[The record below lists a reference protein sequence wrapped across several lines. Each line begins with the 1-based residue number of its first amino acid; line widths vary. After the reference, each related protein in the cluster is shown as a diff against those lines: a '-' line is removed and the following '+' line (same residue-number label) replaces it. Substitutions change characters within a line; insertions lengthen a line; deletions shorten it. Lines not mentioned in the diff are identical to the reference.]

1 MRKMGFGV
9 DFNKLETF
17 YIEKIVNITSALR
30 KTSIV
35 WQDVFDYHEQH
46 KSLSVVEVWK
56 QGCYLCEVRKVVKA
70 GLRVILASPWYL
82 DQPGPTHN
90 WARYYNVWPLAFK
103 GTAKQKRLVIGG
115 EVCLWGEY
123 VDATNLSPRQEQVL
137 LLRDCGAMRG
147 RPPVWTK
154 RFNDCRKESQ
164 GSGVKERDSYPRQ
177 FATNALLLVAASSS
191 CQQLNSCAEKS
202 PPKALSQALLCKVC
216 SDSSSGKHY
225 GIYAC
230 NGCSGFFKRS
240 VRRRLIYRC
249 QAGTG
254 RCPVDKAHRNQ
265 CQACRLKRC
274 LQAGMNKDAVQNER
288 QPRSTAHVSLDSLNV
303 EAKKEHLATTQEL
316 ATSDHYS
323 AIRFRPLV
331 TLSATSSAP
340 IQPCSNPNTHRFM
353 VSLLTTE
360 TSTKLEPEE
369 ENDEENIDV
378 TTNDAEQGSSSIDC
392 GGLIYSPISSESF
405 YETSA
410 RLLFMSVKWA
420 KYLPVF
426 AHLGFRDQVILL
438 EEAWSEMFLLCA
450 IQMSL
455 PMDRCLILC
464 PELSPTHEAKA
475 NLASSELQILE
486 DVFSRFKAL
495 AVDPTEFA
503 CKVSRISGGMFGR
516 SYQLL
521 PQRDSSSQKTP
532 GLFVESHSFSQ
543 PSYHKGLSFDY
554 IPDISANDFTDA
566 SQGWMSWICN
576 LIVILL
582 VYICTFITFPVT
594 GWFVLKRIVVF
605 RLGRVCPPKGP
616 GIVLVLPLIDQWQ
629 RVDLRTR
636 AFNIPPCQVNL

>member
-1 MRKMGFGV
+1 MMEDQV
-9 DFNKLETF
+9 
-17 YIEKIVNITSALR
+17 IKI
-30 KTSIV
+30 
-35 WQDVFDYHEQH
+35 DYFSSNGSSNVTQ
-46 KSLSVVEVWK
+46 
-56 QGCYLCEVRKVVKA
+56 Q
-70 GLRVILASPWYL
+70 SP
-82 DQPGPTHN
+82 DG
-90 WARYYNVWPLAFK
+90 
-103 GTAKQKRLVIGG
+103 I
-115 EVCLWGEY
+115 
-123 VDATNLSPRQEQVL
+123 QE
-137 LLRDCGAMRG
+137 
-147 RPPVWTK
+147 
-154 RFNDCRKESQ
+154 
-164 GSGVKERDSYPRQ
+164 
-177 FATNALLLVAASSS
+177 
-191 CQQLNSCAEKS
+191 EKS

-288 QPRSTAHVSLDSLNV
+288 QPRSTAHVSLDSINV

-340 IQPCSNPNTHRFM
+340 IQPCSNPNTHRFI

-392 GGLIYSPISSESF
+392 GGLIYSPISSENF

-503 CKVSRISGGMFGR
+503 CLKAIILFKPEIHNLKDPEQIENLQEQSHMLLGQHIQSVYPSHAARFGR
-516 SYQLL
+516 LLLLL
-521 PQRDSSSQKTP
+521 PSLRFLSPSKIEQLFFHRTIGNTP
-532 GLFVESHSFSQ
+532 ME
-543 PSYHKGLSFDY
+543 K
-554 IPDISANDFTDA
+554 
-566 SQGWMSWICN
+566 
-576 LIVILL
+576 LL
-582 VYICTFITFPVT
+582 CDMF
-594 GWFVLKRIVVF
+594 K
-605 RLGRVCPPKGP
+605 
-616 GIVLVLPLIDQWQ
+616 
-629 RVDLRTR
+629 
-636 AFNIPPCQVNL
+636 N